1 MKQKDHKSLAYYLI
15 DSVGDC
21 RVWQGR
27 WHRRFFLW
35 GCIFP
40 DFIPFTYLRGF
51 RQSRAMLGH
60 NARYS
65 FSHIQRSIQKLE
77 ARTKLRIRDFYRLG
91 TLMHYLADSFT
102 YPHTD
107 AFCGDLQAHRA
118 YERDLH
124 GQFPIYLRQDRKIT
138 RGTLSEK
145 SLSEHLLDTRNVYE
159 NTTASCEDD
168 CRQIVHTCTEVFWAL
183 CGAQK

>member
-1 MKQKDHKSLAYYLI
+1 MKQKDHRSLAYYLI

-21 RVWQGR
+21 QVWQGR
-27 WHRRFFLW
+27 WHRRVFLW

-51 RQSRAMLGH
+51 RQSRAMQGH

-65 FSHIQRSIQKLE
+65 YSHIQRSIQKLE
-77 ARTKLRIRDFYRLG
+77 ARKRLRMRDFYRLG
-91 TLMHYLADSFT
+91 TLMHYLADAFT

-118 YERDLH
+118 YERELH
-124 GQFPIYLRQDRKIT
+124 GQFPIYLRRNREIENTAYCGKSI
-138 RGTLSEK
+138 SEQ
-145 SLSEHLLDTRNVYE
+145 LLDRRSVYD
-159 NTTASCEDD
+159 NTIASCEGD
-168 CRQIVHTCTEVFWAL
+168 CRQIVRTCSEVFFAL
-183 CGAQK
+183 CGVRE

>member
-1 MKQKDHKSLAYYLI
+1 MKQKDHRALAYYLI

-21 RVWQGR
+21 REWQGR

-40 DFIPFTYLRGF
+40 DYIPFTYLRGF

-65 FSHIQRSIQKLE
+65 FLHIQRSIQKLE
-77 ARTKLRIRDFYRLG
+77 MRGCLRQRDFYRLG

-107 AFCGDLQAHRA
+107 TFCGGLQEHRA
-118 YERDLH
+118 YERELH
-124 GQFPIYLRQDRKIT
+124 EVFSGYLRRH
-138 RGTLSEK
+138 RAVAEG
-145 SLSEHLLDTRNVYE
+145 SLSDGSLLAHLMNRRTAYE
-159 NTTASCEDD
+159 SAAASCEGD
-168 CRQIVHTCTEVFWAL
+168 CKQILHNCTAVFLAL
-183 CGAQK
+183 CGVRK

>member
-1 MKQKDHKSLAYYLI
+1 MKQKDHRALAYYLI

-21 RVWQGR
+21 REWQGR
-27 WHRRFFLW
+27 WHRRFVLW

-40 DFIPFTYLRGF
+40 DYIPFTYLRGF
-51 RQSRAMLGH
+51 WQSRAMLGH

-65 FSHIQRSIQKLE
+65 FLHIQRSIQKLE
-77 ARTKLRIRDFYRLG
+77 VRGNLRSRDFYRLG

-118 YERDLH
+118 YERALH
-124 GQFPIYLRQDRKIT
+124 GEFPRYLQRDMEIAGRVPT
-138 RGTLSEK
+138 EK
-145 SLSEHLLDTRNVYE
+145 PLLDHLLDRRCMYDRTA
-159 NTTASCEDD
+159 ASCEDD
-168 CRQIVHTCTEVFWAL
+168 CRQIVRTCREVFFAL
-183 CGAQK
+183 CGARE